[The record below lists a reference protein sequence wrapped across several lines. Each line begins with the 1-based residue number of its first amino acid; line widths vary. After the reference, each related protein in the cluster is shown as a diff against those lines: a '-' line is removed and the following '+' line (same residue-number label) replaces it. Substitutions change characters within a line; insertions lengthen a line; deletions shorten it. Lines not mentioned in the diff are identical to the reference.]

1 MGPPN
6 QQLGDGLC
14 EGFWRCL
21 YPPEFKCVNLLILTV
36 IKGCILTIEW
46 ACFHSIVHVNFLLQV
61 VRIRIKMNKKW
72 VVAVA
77 KTLNKSDF
85 VPFVFCL

>member
-36 IKGCILTIEW
+36 IKGCILTIGKGAFSLYSTCQFFAPGCENS
-46 ACFHSIVHVNFLLQV
+46 HKNE
-61 VRIRIKMNKKW
+61 
-72 VVAVA
+72 
-77 KTLNKSDF
+77 
-85 VPFVFCL
+85 

>member
-1 MGPPN
+1 MDCVRDF
-6 QQLGDGLC
+6 GDVCIPLN
-14 EGFWRCL
+14 L
-21 YPPEFKCVNLLILTV
+21 SVNLLILTV

-72 VVAVA
+72 AVAVA